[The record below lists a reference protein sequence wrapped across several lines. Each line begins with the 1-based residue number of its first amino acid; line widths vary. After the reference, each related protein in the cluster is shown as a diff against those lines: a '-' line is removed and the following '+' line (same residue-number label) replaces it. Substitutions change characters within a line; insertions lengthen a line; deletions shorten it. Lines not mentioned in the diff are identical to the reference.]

1 MFCVYLNGLYKKKT
15 PSQWIRV
22 LLGSA
27 VIVVVL
33 CVASCKSFMML
44 LLLLALLFDVG
55 RLILRQINCLV
66 FFCFLVVVVA
76 EFFFD
81 APSLIS
87 RQIGLSCCPRLRVYV
102 CVVFFSLFRRFVF
115 LPWSFSALPAS

>member
-1 MFCVYLNGLYKKKT
+1 
-15 PSQWIRV
+15 
-22 LLGSA
+22 
-27 VIVVVL
+27 
-33 CVASCKSFMML
+33 MML

-76 EFFFD
+76 VVAEIVFD
-81 APSLIS
+81 VPSLIS
-87 RQIGLSCCPRLRVYV
+87 RQIGLSCCPRSRVYV
-102 CVVFFSLFRRFVF
+102 CVVFFGLFRRFVF